1 MYAKIPG
8 KPPKNHLRILVLF
21 TLLAALW
28 LLLSGFFTP
37 LQLAFGAASCAF
49 TAWLSVR
56 LGLQR
61 SGFPRLAVTARY
73 PRYLLW
79 LTWQVVLSNLHVARV
94 VLSPR
99 IRLQR
104 QVVRVK
110 HTQKTALG
118 VAIHANSITLTPGTL
133 TMDADGVVLEVHAL
147 TRHVAEDV
155 VDGEMDRRVTRLEGT

>member
-1 MYAKIPG
+1 MQTF
-8 KPPKNHLRILVLF
+8 VSF

-49 TAWLSVR
+49 TVWLSVR
-56 LGLQR
+56 LGLLR
-61 SGFPRLAVTARY
+61 SGFPRLAVAARY

-79 LTWQVVLSNLHVARV
+79 LTWEVVLSNLHVARV

-99 IRLQR
+99 MPLQR
-104 QVVRVK
+104 QVVQVK
-110 HTQKTALG
+110 LTQRTGLG

-133 TMDADGVVLEVHAL
+133 TLDADGGVLEVHAL
-147 TRHVAEDV
+147 TRHVAEGV
-155 VDGEMDRRVTRLEGT
+155 LDGEMDRRVTRLEGA

>member
-8 KPPKNHLRILVLF
+8 KPPKYHLRILVLF

-49 TAWLSVR
+49 TVWLTVR
-56 LGLQR
+56 LGLLR
-61 SGFPRLAVTARY
+61 SGFPRLAVAARC

-79 LTWQVVLSNLHVARV
+79 LTWEVVLSNLHVVRV
-94 VLSPR
+94 VLSPQM
-99 IRLQR
+99 RLQR
-104 QVVRVK
+104 QVVQVK
-110 HTQKTALG
+110 PTQRTALG

-133 TMDADGVVLEVHAL
+133 TLDADGGALEVHAL
-147 TRHVAEDV
+147 TRRVAEDV
-155 VDGEMDRRVTRLEGT
+155 IDGEMDRRVTRLEGA